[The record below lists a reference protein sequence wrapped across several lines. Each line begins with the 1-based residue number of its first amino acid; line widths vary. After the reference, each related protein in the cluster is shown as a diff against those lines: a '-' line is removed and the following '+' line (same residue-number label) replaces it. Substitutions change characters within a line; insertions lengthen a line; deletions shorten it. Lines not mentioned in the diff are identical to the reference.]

1 MDRREFIRNSVGSAI
16 AISGG
21 KMLAAA
27 ETNQKPVKSNGSG
40 TGTKLAAYYIG
51 ANVYTCVPR
60 HIRNDMEWMADK
72 GTHYVFTS
80 VLEQDLFASYENLA
94 MIIAEA
100 SRVGMQVLAVPS
112 RWGGLVAG
120 APKVPSL
127 FSVLNPKTWMVNEKG
142 TTKFMAQA
150 TGAISSVHSPETFK
164 FFCDSLTEMYRQLP
178 QLAGF
183 VIDEPKCFLVDY
195 SKMAI
200 AALGENAPETA
211 HYAAAGD
218 FFSRVCAFAK
228 EKWPDKFTLMF
239 QQAHLSEAELAAGA
253 AVKHLDFYGVDGRP
267 WTLEDDTRLGK
278 MPGNNEVG
286 RGKVLLSGKGEAFI
300 KSAHSVEGRKS
311 FFLAENHNM
320 RASMVDAMEH
330 NYASV
335 LALRP
340 DIFTYYYYPRNVEG
354 ADRAMEIIGR
364 NLKQFSRSS

>member
-1 MDRREFIRNSVGSAI
+1 M
-16 AISGG
+16 SGA
-21 KMLAAA
+21 KLLAAA
-27 ETNQKPVKSNGSG
+27 DANQKPAKNNRAE
-40 TGTKLAAYYIG
+40 TKLAAYYIG

-60 HIRNDMEWMADK
+60 HIREDMEWMADK

-127 FSVLNPKTWMVNEKG
+127 FSVLNPQTWIVNERG
-142 TTKFMAQA
+142 STKLMAQA
-150 TGAISSVHSPETFK
+150 TGAISSVHSPETFQ
-164 FFCDSLTEMYRQLP
+164 FFCDSLSEMYRQLTE
-178 QLAGF
+178 LAGF
-183 VIDEPKCFLVDY
+183 VADEPKCFVVDR

-200 AALGENAPETA
+200 AALGENAPATA

-218 FFSRVCAFAK
+218 FFSRVFAFSK
-228 EKWPDKFTLMF
+228 QKWPDKFTVMF
-239 QQAHLSEAELAAGA
+239 QQAHLSADELAAGA
-253 AVKHLDFYGVDGRP
+253 AVQHLDFYGADGRP
-267 WTLEDDTRLGK
+267 WTLQEDAELGK
-278 MPGNNEVG
+278 IKGNQEVG

-300 KSAHSVEGRKS
+300 QSAHAVEGRKS
-311 FFLAENHNM
+311 FFLVENHNLK
-320 RASMVDAMEH
+320 ASMVQALER
-330 NYASV
+330 NYSSV

-354 ADRAMEIIGR
+354 TDRAMDIIGR
-364 NLKQFSRSS
+364 KLKSFSQSS